1 MFDYKYLIF
10 RNGDGCHL
18 FPSFE
23 YSFKLCGEKR
33 GKVTGAAGFIG
44 SHVAEHCHNM
54 GMRVI
59 AIDDLSGG
67 FLANVLRTAEPLAE
81 KTLSGDS
88 QRFS

>member
-1 MFDYKYLIF
+1 MKADE
-10 RNGDGCHL
+10 
-18 FPSFE
+18 SFAL
-23 YSFKLCGEKR
+23 SC
-33 GKVTGAAGFIG
+33 A
-44 SHVAEHCHNM
+44 